1 MEHKKKLGALTLGCR
16 VNQYETQ
23 ACCEI
28 FESFG
33 YTVSEPSE
41 DCGAFFVNTCS
52 VTLESDRKSRQMIA
66 RLVRLARPSGA
77 PVLVCGCHVQAHPD
91 EVFGYDRVFFCGNSD
106 KSAFVRSFLEGAA
119 ASAPVYSRK
128 EMDRFFPSSVSSSKN
143 TRAFVKIED
152 GCDNFC
158 SYCIVARLRG
168 PVRSRPA
175 AEVVE
180 DVRRLAANGF
190 REIVLTGIETSFYGR
205 DLGGDDLVTLSER
218 VSRIEGVE
226 RIRFGSLRPTLF
238 TRDFCRRLSG
248 AGKVMPHFH
257 LSVQSGSDRV
267 LSLMRRGYGRGDV
280 LRAFENVR
288 EFFPDAAFSAD
299 VICGFPG
306 ETEEDF
312 LSSVSLVDEGR
323 FIHTHVFPYS
333 ERPGTLAATMPDSVP
348 VAVRRERAARLAGKA
363 GDIAASF
370 ISDHAGAVMTILA
383 EKVGRRIVGH
393 TENFISVRLPAA
405 PDVSQGDFV
414 RVVLSGECET
424 VRGSLFAAARIKE
437 N

>member
-1 MEHKKKLGALTLGCR
+1 MEKKKKLGALTLGCR

-33 YTVSEPSE
+33 YAVSEPSG
-41 DCGAFFVNTCS
+41 DCDAFFLNTCS

-66 RLVRLARPSGA
+66 RLVRLARSSGA
-77 PVLVCGCHVQAHPD
+77 PVLVCGCHVQAHPG
-91 EVFGYDRVFFCGNSD
+91 EVFGYERVYFCGNSD
-106 KSAFVRSFLEGAA
+106 KCAFVSDFLIGLARTE
-119 ASAPVYSRK
+119 PVPARN
-128 EMDRFFPSSVSSSKN
+128 EMDRFYPARVSGSKN

-175 AEVVE
+175 EEVEE
-180 DVRRLAANGF
+180 DVCRLAANGF

-205 DLGGDDLVTLSER
+205 DLGGEDLVSLSER
-218 VSRIEGVE
+218 VGAVSGVE

-248 AGKVMPHFH
+248 VVKVMPHFH

-267 LSLMRRGYGRGDV
+267 LSLMRRGYGRDDV
-280 LRAFENVR
+280 LRSFDNVR
-288 EFFPDAAFSAD
+288 TFFSDPAFSAD

-312 LSSVSLVDEGR
+312 LSSVSLVEEGSL
-323 FIHTHVFPYS
+323 IHTHVFPYS
-333 ERPGTLAATMPDSVP
+333 ERPGTLAASMPDSVP
-348 VAVRRERAARLAGKA
+348 QAIRRSRAARLIARS
-363 GDIAASF
+363 DEVAASF
-370 ISDHAGAVMTILA
+370 IAAHAGKKKTVLV
-383 EKVGRRIVGH
+383 EKTGARHAVGH
-393 TENFISVRLPAA
+393 TENFITVRFPSF
-405 PDVSQGDFV
+405 PGVSPGDLV
-414 RVVLSGECET
+414 GVVLNGESVKSGGA
-424 VRGSLFAAARIKE
+424 VYALAQKE
-437 N
+437 